1 MAKSGVWVLLVSLAA
16 PAERRTQATAG
27 PLVLAGR
34 SRRRPVD
41 RVVTRRCA
49 VPLRIALVI
58 ALAAAPAGAQP
69 VDSFR
74 ELAALIE
81 IGRSVVV
88 ITSPDGDVIMGPLV
102 DISPTS
108 LSVFAGGRKV
118 ELDEAR
124 VRRVR
129 QGWNDPVAD
138 GAVLGFAVGIAPSLL
153 AAFIGTGSEEAS
165 LALPALTGV
174 AGALIGATLDSLR
187 SERLRDLYVREPR
200 RVAISPLVSRER
212 VGAALAI
219 TW

>member
-1 MAKSGVWVLLVSLAA
+1 M
-16 PAERRTQATAG
+16 PM
-27 PLVLAGR
+27 
-34 SRRRPVD
+34 
-41 RVVTRRCA
+41 RV
-49 VPLRIALVI
+49 ALVI
-58 ALAAAPAGAQP
+58 ALAAAPAWAQP

-74 ELAALIE
+74 ELAELIE

-88 ITSPDGDVIMGPLV
+88 ITSPSGEVITGRLV
-102 DISPTS
+102 DISPVS
-108 LSVFAGGRKV
+108 LSVFSGGRRV

-138 GAVLGFAVGIAPSLL
+138 GAVLGFAVGIAPWLP
-153 AAFIGTGSEEAS
+153 FTGMGSEEAS

>member
-1 MAKSGVWVLLVSLAA
+1 M
-16 PAERRTQATAG
+16 PM
-27 PLVLAGR
+27 
-34 SRRRPVD
+34 
-41 RVVTRRCA
+41 RV
-49 VPLRIALVI
+49 ALVI
-58 ALAAAPAGAQP
+58 ALAAAPAWAQP

-74 ELAALIE
+74 ELAELIE

-88 ITSPDGDVIMGPLV
+88 ITSPSGDVIMGRLV
-102 DISPTS
+102 DISPVS
-108 LSVFAGGRKV
+108 LSVLAGGRRV